1 MSESDRP
8 EQKNN
13 ISPPGFDFNFTD
25 AKLSDVKPPGKSE
38 GTPPAGD
45 LQIAYGDPP
54 QTRQEKLQEFVDGF
68 GKVGKLYSD
77 SVQDNDRFGK
87 FQDRMAQVYSS
98 DRDGFLDLAR
108 VGKEMTDKPPASPEK
123 LGEGLADA
131 IADKISRMQAGGN
144 VELDG
149 PEMMNFQGAVAGM
162 MLAARSTF
170 EPGTMD
176 KQTVAMVDALDAR
189 LQAKNVPY
197 IRGIIWGDTHEPG
210 LALIRPGTQ
219 VDRHNYL

>member
-8 EQKNN
+8 EQTN
-13 ISPPGFDFNFTD
+13 ISPPEINFRMTD
-25 AKLSDVKPPGKSE
+25 ARLSEVKPADHTESAN
-38 GTPPAGD
+38 PAGD

-68 GKVGKLYSD
+68 GQVGKLYSD

-108 VGKEMTDKPPASPEK
+108 VGKEMTGKPPASPEK
-123 LGEGLADA
+123 IGEGLADA
-131 IADKISRMQAGGN
+131 IAEKLSRMQTGGT

-149 PEMMNFQGAVAGM
+149 PEMMNFQAAVAGM

-170 EPGTMD
+170 EPGAMNQ
-176 KQTVAMVDALDAR
+176 QTTAMVDALDAR

-197 IRGIIWGDTHEPG
+197 IRGIIWGDNHEPG
-210 LALIRPGTQ
+210 LALIPPGTR
-219 VDRHNYL
+219 VDRHNFL

>member
-8 EQKNN
+8 EQTN
-13 ISPPGFDFNFTD
+13 ISPPDINFRMTD
-25 AKLSDVKPPGKSE
+25 AKLSDVKPPGESA
-38 GTPPAGD
+38 GANSAGD
-45 LQIAYGDPP
+45 LQIAYADPP

-123 LGEGLADA
+123 IGEGLADA
-131 IADKISRMQAGGN
+131 IADKLSRTQVGGT

-149 PEMMNFQGAVAGM
+149 AEMMNFQAAVAGM

-170 EPGTMD
+170 EPGSMD
-176 KQTVAMVDALDAR
+176 RQTTSMVDSLDAR

-210 LALIRPGTQ
+210 LAMIPPGTR
-219 VDRHNYL
+219 VDRHNFL